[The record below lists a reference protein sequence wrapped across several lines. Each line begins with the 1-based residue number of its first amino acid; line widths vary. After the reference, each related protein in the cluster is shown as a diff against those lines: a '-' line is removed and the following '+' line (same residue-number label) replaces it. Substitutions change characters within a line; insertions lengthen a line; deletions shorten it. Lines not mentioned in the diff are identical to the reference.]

1 MMLPSSIWE
10 EREKYNISIDE
21 SVFDDKSWSYDE
33 YVFFKTHPNLNI
45 SLMKYAFEKVKN
57 MRLRGLKINL
67 NMPDIKSVFEVIFE
81 MKYVR

>member
-1 MMLPSSIWE
+1 
-10 EREKYNISIDE
+10 
-21 SVFDDKSWSYDE
+21 
-33 YVFFKTHPNLNI
+33 
-45 SLMKYAFEKVKN
+45 MKYAFEKVKN